1 MSTLSVT
8 TINTANSTTDL
19 TLKTGN
25 TSGPEIVLAANGST
39 LFNNVSTL
47 SIGNTSIDSES
58 FTCDNKVF
66 ELRDTYKQR
75 LIDQLDKD
83 KMTDE
88 KLIIDGRYILK
99 NSNLKSGTPWA

>member
-25 TSGPEIVLAANGST
+25 TSGPEIVLAANGSA
-39 LFNNVSTL
+39 LFNNVNTLSVGNSTINSTSF

-58 FTCDNKVF
+58 F
-66 ELRDTYKQR
+66 
-75 LIDQLDKD
+75 
-83 KMTDE
+83 
-88 KLIIDGRYILK
+88 YINGEDIVL
-99 NSNLKSGTPWA
+99 

>member
-39 LFNNVSTL
+39 LFNNVSAL

-58 FTCDNKVF
+58 FYINGEDIVLKIYDSSNTQVF
-66 ELRDTYKQR
+66 
-75 LIDQLDKD
+75 
-83 KMTDE
+83 
-88 KLIIDGRYILK
+88 
-99 NSNLKSGTPWA
+99 P

>member
-39 LFNNVSTL
+39 LFNNVSAL
-47 SIGNTSIDSES
+47 SVGNTSIDSES
-58 FTCDNKVF
+58 FYINGEDIVLKVY
-66 ELRDTYKQR
+66 DS
-75 LIDQLDKD
+75 
-83 KMTDE
+83 
-88 KLIIDGRYILK
+88 
-99 NSNLKSGTPWA
+99 SNTQVFP

>member
-8 TINTANSTTDL
+8 TIDTANSTIDL

-39 LFNNVSTL
+39 LFNNVSAL

-58 FTCDNKVF
+58 FYINGEDIVLRVYDSSNTQVF
-66 ELRDTYKQR
+66 
-75 LIDQLDKD
+75 
-83 KMTDE
+83 
-88 KLIIDGRYILK
+88 
-99 NSNLKSGTPWA
+99 P